1 MSAVTYLFPILGLAA
16 MAFWY
21 FRMHQKGKALGGG
34 IAEGFAQAQLDKWG
48 DLISPGEKA
57 RAYGSG
63 ILWRPSWQ
71 YWLAKQIPLLK
82 LVWPMTVYSLLV
94 TDRGR
99 VLLATY
105 TTFGGLSNKEGHE
118 RGVVRLSDVTE
129 EKQNWLM
136 SLNPLVQ
143 SGAYTSF
150 GATLNLPNRTL
161 KLYSVPGDFVNALN
175 S

>member
-1 MSAVTYLFPILGLAA
+1 MSAVTYLFPVFALAA

-21 FRMHQKGKALGGG
+21 FRMHQKGQALGGG
-34 IAEGFAQAQLDKWG
+34 IAEGFAQAQLEKWG
-48 DLISPGEKA
+48 DLLSPGEKA
-57 RAYGSG
+57 RAWGSG

-71 YWLAKQIPLLK
+71 YWLAKQVPILK
-82 LVWPMTVYSLLV
+82 LVWPMTVYALLV
-94 TDRGR
+94 TDQGR

-105 TTFGGLSNKEGHE
+105 TTFGGLANKEGHAP
-118 RGVVRLSDVTE
+118 GAVRLSDVMQ

-136 SLNPLVQ
+136 NLNPLVQ
-143 SGAYTSF
+143 SGAYSSF

-161 KLYSVPGDFVNALN
+161 KLYSVPGEFVNALG

>member
-1 MSAVTYLFPILGLAA
+1 MSAVSYLFPLLVLGGLG
-16 MAFWY
+16 FWY
-21 FRMHQKGKALGGG
+21 WRMHQKGKALGGG
-34 IAEGFAQAQLDKWG
+34 IAEGFAQAQLEKWG
-48 DLISPGEKA
+48 DLLSPGEKA

-105 TTFGGLSNKEGHE
+105 TTFGGLANKEGHE
-118 RGVVRLSDVTE
+118 SGAVRLSDVTE
-129 EKQNWLM
+129 EKQSWLM
-136 SLNPLVQ
+136 GLNPLVP
-143 SGAYTSF
+143 SGGYKSF
-150 GATLNLPNRTL
+150 GA
-161 KLYSVPGDFVNALN
+161 
-175 S
+175 